1 MGEEILEK
9 SNLKDKISKIKII
22 KIAKDIKKMETV
34 GELIDYISMK
44 VVERIAFFL
53 LLIWSISLIITMIY
67 SNISVIEVVE
77 EWITQFNQ
85 FLTITIKWSG
95 ILQQTGFAGCLL
107 GIVAFLKSLRES
119 KKNNISNRDYIK
131 ERIIPLLLFLLL
143 VWSIIPTMFATD
155 KIEALRGG
163 DYRKDGLITYFAVAG
178 IFSCAYIMKNKKHIK
193 CLIEINTL
201 VALIQSVF
209 ILINNKGL
217 NRFFGLTEGAGIF
230 SNINHAGYYLAMT
243 AMCAVFLIISEENS
257 KAKLIF
263 RYGVFSIIIAAL
275 VINSSFGPYLAT
287 LCAIISVLILSIW
300 LKKISLKRTIFI
312 MILFILVSIII
323 NIGTG
328 NLYLDL
334 RIFGIELG
342 MIFRREEDL
351 SEVGTGRGKLWA
363 IGIKIIADNPILGVG
378 PGNISDRYFQ
388 LTEKA
393 TKPHNEFIEYAVTL
407 GIPGLLF
414 YVLALFMYLKEFFIK
429 RKDASLLVL
438 GLLCVTIAYLVS
450 SLIGVIMYHTMA
462 FFFMFLGLSVGQLKQ
477 TEKSL
482 KETKKVQNTFL

>member
-1 MGEEILEK
+1 
-9 SNLKDKISKIKII
+9 
-22 KIAKDIKKMETV
+22 
-34 GELIDYISMK
+34 
-44 VVERIAFFL
+44 
-53 LLIWSISLIITMIY
+53 
-67 SNISVIEVVE
+67 
-77 EWITQFNQ
+77 
-85 FLTITIKWSG
+85 
-95 ILQQTGFAGCLL
+95 
-107 GIVAFLKSLRES
+107 
-119 KKNNISNRDYIK
+119 
-131 ERIIPLLLFLLL
+131 
-143 VWSIIPTMFATD
+143 
-155 KIEALRGG
+155 
-163 DYRKDGLITYFAVAG
+163 
-178 IFSCAYIMKNKKHIK
+178 
-193 CLIEINTL
+193 
-201 VALIQSVF
+201 
-209 ILINNKGL
+209 
-217 NRFFGLTEGAGIF
+217 
-230 SNINHAGYYLAMT
+230 
-243 AMCAVFLIISEENS
+243 
-257 KAKLIF
+257 
-263 RYGVFSIIIAAL
+263 
-275 VINSSFGPYLAT
+275 
-287 LCAIISVLILSIW
+287 
-300 LKKISLKRTIFI
+300 

-363 IGIKIIADNPILGVG
+363 IGIKMIADNPILGVG

-388 LTEKA
+388 LTGKA